1 MHDAVPP
8 PLHLPAGQMD
18 AVELVDPEGQL
29 YPALQGPEQAAVV
42 KPAVEPNRPAGQGEQ
57 VVILDAEYVPAAH
70 RIFAASVELHE

>member
-1 MHDAVPP
+1 ME
-8 PLHLPAGQMD
+8 
-18 AVELVDPEGQL
+18 AVELVDPKGQL

-57 VVILDAEYVPAAH
+57 AVMLAVEYVPAPH